1 MIIPSIDLQSG
12 KAVQLIGGK
21 EFAVDGGDPLNW
33 ASEFGI
39 AGEIGVIDLDA
50 ALGTGNN
57 RETIVGIL
65 RDHRC
70 RVGGGIRTIEDAMFY
85 LDHGA
90 LQVIIGTKATP
101 EFCSQLPRTRV
112 MAALDTY
119 HGEVVVEGWQTNTK
133 KPIEERIAELKDHVG
148 GFLVTFVEREGRM
161 VTMDMDRCRAL
172 KELCGD
178 VPLTVAGGLST
189 VEEVAELDAM
199 GIDVQVGM
207 ALYTRKIDYIDCVLS
222 PLKRR
227 LPDQLWP
234 TVVADEQGRALGLV
248 WSSEESVRLAAKERR
263 GIYYSRSR
271 QEIWRKGETSG
282 AVQELLRI
290 DLDCDRD
297 ALRFTVRQAGTGFC
311 HKQTESCWGDLGGFG
326 ALQATLVD
334 RKADAPAGSYSAR
347 LFAEEGLLESKLKEE
362 AKELTEATERSHIIA
377 EAADLFYFATTK
389 LVQSGISLV
398 EVEREL
404 DRRSKK
410 VTRRGGDRKS

>member
-1 MIIPSIDLQSG
+1 MIIPSIDLQSS

-21 EFAVDGGDPLNW
+21 EFAVDGGDPMGW
-33 ASEFGI
+33 AREFGI

-57 RETIVGIL
+57 RETIVAIL
-65 RDHRC
+65 KDHRC
-70 RVGGGIRTIEDAMFY
+70 RVGGGIRTLEDALFY

-101 EFCSQLPRTRV
+101 EFCAQLPRERV

-119 HGEVVVEGWQTNTK
+119 HGEVVVDGWQTNTK
-133 KPIEERIAELKDHVG
+133 KPIEERIAELRDHVG

-222 PLKRR
+222 PIKKR

-282 AVQELLRI
+282 AVQELMRI

-297 ALRFTVRQAGTGFC
+297 ALRFTVRQTGSGFC
-311 HKQTESCWGDLGGFG
+311 HHQTDSCWGDLGGLP
-326 ALQATLVD
+326 ALHSTLIA
-334 RKADAPAGSYSAR
+334 RKKDAPVGSYSAR
-347 LFAEEGLLESKLKEE
+347 LFNEGGLLESKLNEE
-362 AKELTEATERSHIIA
+362 ARELAEATGREHIIA
-377 EAADLFYFATTK
+377 EAADLIYFATAK
-389 LVQSGISLV
+389 LAQNDISLS
-398 EVEREL
+398 EVETEL

-410 VTRRGGDRKS
+410 ISRRGGDRKP

>member
-33 ASEFGI
+33 AKEFGI

-50 ALGTGNN
+50 ALGTGSN
-57 RETIVGIL
+57 RDTIVEIL
-65 RDHRC
+65 KNHRC
-70 RVGGGIRTIEDAMFY
+70 RVGGGIRTMEDALFY

-90 LQVIIGTKATP
+90 LQVIIGTKATS
-101 EFCSQLPRTRV
+101 EFCSQLPRERV

-119 HGEVVVEGWQTNTK
+119 HGEVVVDGWQTNTK
-133 KPIEERIAELKDHVG
+133 KPIEQRIAELRDHVG
-148 GFLVTFVEREGRM
+148 GFLITFVEREGRM
-161 VTMDMDRCRAL
+161 VTMDLERCRQL

-178 VPLTVAGGLST
+178 TPLTVAGGLST
-189 VEEVAELDAM
+189 VEEVADLDAL

-207 ALYTRKIDYIDCVLS
+207 ALYTRKIDYIDCVLA

-271 QEIWRKGETSG
+271 KEIWRKGETSG

-297 ALRFTVRQAGTGFC
+297 ALRFTVKQSGSGFC
-311 HKQTESCWGDLGGFG
+311 HKQTDSCWGNLGGLA
-326 ALQATLVD
+326 ALESTLVA
-334 RKADAPAGSYSAR
+334 RKQQAPVGSYSAR
-347 LFAEEGLLESKLKEE
+347 LFSEEGLLESKLTEE
-362 AKELTEATERSHIIA
+362 ARELSEATDRDHIVA
-377 EAADLFYFATTK
+377 EAADLFYFATAK
-389 LVQSGISLV
+389 LAQNGISIP

-410 VTRRGGDRKS
+410 ISRRGGDRKA

>member
-57 RETIVGIL
+57 RESIVGIL
-65 RDHRC
+65 RDHQC

-101 EFCSQLPRTRV
+101 EFCSQLPRARV

-222 PLKRR
+222 PLRRR

-297 ALRFTVRQAGTGFC
+297 ALRFTVRQSGTGFC

-326 ALQATLVD
+326 TLQATLID
-334 RKADAPAGSYSAR
+334 RKADAPTGSYSAR

-389 LVQSGISLV
+389 LVKSGISLV

>member
-207 ALYTRKIDYIDCVLS
+207 ALYTRKIDYIDCVL
-222 PLKRR
+222 
-227 LPDQLWP
+227 
-234 TVVADEQGRALGLV
+234 
-248 WSSEESVRLAAKERR
+248 
-263 GIYYSRSR
+263 
-271 QEIWRKGETSG
+271 
-282 AVQELLRI
+282 
-290 DLDCDRD
+290 
-297 ALRFTVRQAGTGFC
+297 
-311 HKQTESCWGDLGGFG
+311 
-326 ALQATLVD
+326 
-334 RKADAPAGSYSAR
+334 
-347 LFAEEGLLESKLKEE
+347 
-362 AKELTEATERSHIIA
+362 
-377 EAADLFYFATTK
+377 
-389 LVQSGISLV
+389 
-398 EVEREL
+398 
-404 DRRSKK
+404 
-410 VTRRGGDRKS
+410 